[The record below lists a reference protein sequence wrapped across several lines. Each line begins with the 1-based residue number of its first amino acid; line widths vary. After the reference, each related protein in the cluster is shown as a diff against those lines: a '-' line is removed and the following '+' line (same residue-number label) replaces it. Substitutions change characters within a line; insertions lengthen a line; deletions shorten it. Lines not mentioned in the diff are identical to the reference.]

1 MAHRSRFTLK
11 FMPPPCGGTEIT
23 MQENKEFKPYVPAEK
38 ITPELT
44 VTSVIMGILLSVV
57 FGAANAYLGLRV
69 GMTVS
74 ASIPAAVIAM
84 GVIRVIMRKNSIL
97 ESNLVQTI
105 GSAGESLA
113 AGAIFTLPALFLW
126 ANEGRMDKPGLL
138 EITLIALIGG
148 LLGIFFMVPLR
159 NALIVR
165 EHGVLPYPEGQ
176 ACAEVLLA
184 GEEGGANA
192 STVFAGMGFAAFFK
206 FIIDGLK
213 LVPGE
218 VSLEGS
224 AKTYPGAIG
233 TQIYPAVMSVGY
245 ICGPRISSYMF
256 AGGIISWLVLIP
268 IIVIFGSQLI
278 LYPGT
283 ATIGEI
289 FAANGAGGIWST
301 YIRYIGAG
309 ALAAGGIISLVKSLP
324 LIVRT
329 FRDAVKGVAAGTKG
343 SSARTERDMSMKFV
357 LIAILVLTLAVW
369 LIPAIPVSFVGAA
382 IVVIFGFFF
391 ATVSSR
397 MVGLV
402 GSSNN
407 PVSGMAIATLLIAT
421 LILKLIGSSGAP
433 GMQAAI
439 AIGSIICIV
448 SAIAGD
454 TSQDLKTGYL
464 LGATPKKQQIGEII
478 GVIASALAIGATLY
492 LLDSAWGFGTQELAA
507 PQATLMK
514 MVIEGIMEG
523 NLPWGLVF
531 IGVFIAVVVEII
543 GIPVL
548 PFAIGVYLPVQ
559 LNACI
564 MVGGI
569 IRLIFDRMK
578 ESDRKKDIIN
588 DGVLFCSGMIAGE
601 GLVGIVLA
609 LLAVFGVSSV
619 LDLSGVLNLPA
630 WASNAASLVVFALII
645 LSLLKFTVLRKNK
658 KSK

>member
-1 MAHRSRFTLK
+1 MKS
-11 FMPPPCGGTEIT
+11 
-23 MQENKEFKPYVPAEK
+23 NKEFKPYIPAEK

-44 VTSVIMGILLSVV
+44 VTSIIMGILLAVI

-84 GVIRVIMRKNSIL
+84 GVIRIIMRKNSIL
-97 ESNLVQTI
+97 ESNMVQTI

-126 ANEGRMDKPGLL
+126 ASDGVMEKPNLL

-148 LLGIFFMVPLR
+148 LLGVFFMVPLR

-176 ACAEVLLA
+176 ACAEVMLA
-184 GEEGGANA
+184 GEEGGSSA

-213 LVPGE
+213 VVPGE
-218 VSLEGS
+218 VSIEGT

-245 ICGPRISSYMF
+245 ICGPKISSYMF
-256 AGGIISWLVLIP
+256 AGGLVSWLVLIP
-268 IIVIFGSQLI
+268 MIVLFGSSI
-278 LYPGT
+278 TMYPGT
-283 ATIGEI
+283 VSVGEI
-289 FAANGAGGIWST
+289 FADSGASGIWST

-309 ALAAGGIISLVKSLP
+309 ALAAGGIISLIKSLP

-329 FRDAVKGVAAGTKG
+329 FRDAIKGMSG
-343 SSARTERDMSMKFV
+343 SKNQNPARTAQDLNFKMV
-357 LIAILVLTLAVW
+357 LISILLLTLAVW
-369 LIPAIPVSFVGAA
+369 LIPAIPISLLGAI

-407 PVSGMAIATLLIAT
+407 PVSGMAIATLLMTT
-421 LILKLIGSSGAP
+421 LILKFTGDAGAS

-464 LGATPKKQQIGEII
+464 LGATPKKQQIGELI
-478 GVIASALAIGATLY
+478 GVIAAALAIGGTLY

-514 MVIEGIMEG
+514 MVIEGIMGG
-523 NLPWGLVF
+523 NLPWGLIL
-531 IGVFIAVVVEII
+531 IGVFLAVFIEIL

-548 PFAIGVYLPVQ
+548 PFAIGIYLPVQ

-564 MVGGI
+564 MVGGL
-569 IRLIFDRMK
+569 IRLFFDKMK
-578 ESDRKKDIIN
+578 ESDKKKGIIN
-588 DGVLFCSGMIAGE
+588 DGILFCSGMIAGE
-601 GLVGIVLA
+601 GLVGIILA
-609 LLAVFGVSSV
+609 ILAVFGFGSFI
-619 LDLSGVLNLPA
+619 DLSGIINLPT
-630 WASNAASLVVFALII
+630 WASQIGSLVVFALII
-645 LSLLKFTVLRKNK
+645 LCLLKFSLWKKTSK
-658 KSK
+658 KSDKK

>member
-1 MAHRSRFTLK
+1 M
-11 FMPPPCGGTEIT
+11 
-23 MQENKEFKPYVPAEK
+23 ENKEFKPYIPAEK
-38 ITPELT
+38 ITPEIT
-44 VTSVIMGILLSVV
+44 ATSIIMGVLLAVV

-84 GVIRVIMRKNSIL
+84 GVIRVLLRKNSIL
-97 ESNLVQTI
+97 ESNMVQTI

-126 ANEGRMDKPGLL
+126 AAEGKMEKPGIL
-138 EITLIALIGG
+138 EITAIALIGG

-159 NALIVR
+159 NALIVK
-165 EHGVLPYPEGQ
+165 EHGVLPYPEGT
-176 ACAEVLLA
+176 ACSEVLLA
-184 GEEGGANA
+184 GEEGGAKA
-192 STVFAGMGFAAFFK
+192 STVFAGMGFAALFK

-213 LVPGE
+213 LVSGE
-218 VSLEGS
+218 IS
-224 AKTYPGAIG
+224 ASVKGFAGQIG

-245 ICGPRISSYMF
+245 ICGARIASYMF
-256 AGGIISWLVLIP
+256 AGGILSWLVIIPLI
-268 IIVIFGSQLI
+268 VLFGADI
-278 LYPGT
+278 TLYPGT
-283 ATIGEI
+283 QPIGEI
-289 FAANGAGGIWST
+289 FASGGAGAIWGT

-324 LIVRT
+324 LIIKT
-329 FRDAVKGVAAGTKG
+329 FGGAVKGMAGSK
-343 SSARTERDMSMKFV
+343 ADANDRTSKDLSMKFV
-357 LIAILVLTLAVW
+357 IAAIGALTLLVW
-369 LIPAIPVSFVGAA
+369 LIPVIPVSLIGAVI
-382 IVVIFGFFF
+382 IVVFGFFF

-407 PVSGMAIATLLIAT
+407 PVSGMAIATLLIST
-421 LILKLIGSSGAP
+421 LILKVTGANGIA
-433 GMQAAI
+433 GMCSAI
-439 AIGSIICIV
+439 AIGSVICIV

-478 GVIASALAIGATLY
+478 GVIAAALAIGGTLY
-492 LLDSAWGFGTQELAA
+492 LLDSAWGFGTDELAA

-514 MVIEGIMEG
+514 LITEGVMEG
-523 NLPWGLVF
+523 NLPWALVF
-531 IGVFIAVVVEII
+531 IGVFIAVLVEIV

-564 MVGGI
+564 MVGGF
-569 IRLIFDRMK
+569 IRLAFDKLKRNK
-578 ESDRKKDIIN
+578 EEKDAIIN

-601 GLVGIVLA
+601 GLVGILLA
-609 LLAVFGVSSV
+609 LLAVFGIGSAI
-619 LDLSGVLNLPA
+619 DLSAKWAIPSAVSDIGGLVL
-630 WASNAASLVVFALII
+630 FGIII
-645 LSLLKFTVLRKNK
+645 LTLLKFSLWKKRK
-658 KSK
+658 

>member
-1 MAHRSRFTLK
+1 MLVILTLK
-11 FMPPPCGGTEIT
+11 IG
-23 MQENKEFKPYVPAEK
+23 ENMDNKNNFKPYVPAEK
-38 ITPELT
+38 VTPEIT
-44 VTSVIMGILLSVV
+44 VTSIVMGIILAVV

-84 GVIRVIMRKNSIL
+84 GVIRIIMRRNSIL
-97 ESNLVQTI
+97 ESNVVQTI

-126 ANEGRMDKPGLL
+126 AAEGKMEKPDLL

-148 LLGIFFMVPLR
+148 LLGVFFMIPLR
-159 NALIVR
+159 NALIVK
-165 EHGVLPYPEGQ
+165 EHGTLPYPEGT

-184 GEEGGANA
+184 GEKGGSSA
-192 STVFAGMGFAAFFK
+192 STVFAGMGFAALFK

-213 LVPGE
+213 LVSGE
-218 VSLEGS
+218 ISFRVKGFAGE
-224 AKTYPGAIG
+224 IG

-245 ICGPRISSYMF
+245 ICGARISSYMF
-256 AGGIISWLVLIP
+256 AGGVLSWLVLIP
-268 IIVIFGSQLI
+268 LVVLFGADII

-283 ATIGEI
+283 APISEI
-289 FAANGAGGIWST
+289 FADGGAGAIWST

-309 ALAAGGIISLVKSLP
+309 ALAAGGIISLIKSLP
-324 LIVRT
+324 LIVKT
-329 FRDAVKGVAAGTKG
+329 FTGALKSMKG
-343 SSARTERDMSMKFV
+343 SGSVSQERTAKDINLKIV
-357 LIAILVLTLAVW
+357 IIAILVLTILIW
-369 LIPAIPVSFVGAA
+369 LIPAIPVSLLGAF
-382 IVVIFGFFF
+382 IIVIFGFFF

-421 LILKLIGSSGAP
+421 LILKVTGADGVA
-433 GMQAAI
+433 GMCSAI

-454 TSQDLKTGYL
+454 TSQDLKTGYI
-464 LGATPKKQQIGEII
+464 LGATPKKQQTGEII
-478 GVIASALAIGATLY
+478 GVVASALAIGGTLY
-492 LLDSAWGFGTQELAA
+492 LLDSAWGFGSDELGA

-514 MVIEGIMEG
+514 LIVEGVMG
-523 NLPWGLVF
+523 GDLPWGLVF
-531 IGVFIAVVVEII
+531 IGVFIAIVVEII

-564 MVGGI
+564 MVGGL
-569 IRLIFDRMK
+569 IRLAMDKLNRK
-578 ESDRKKDIIN
+578 EEEKKEIIN
-588 DGVLFCSGMIAGE
+588 DGILFSSGMIAGE
-601 GLVGIVLA
+601 GLVGILLA
-609 LLAVFGVSSV
+609 LLAVFGVDSA
-619 LDLSGVLNLPA
+619 LNLSEKFGIPQ
-630 WASNAASLVVFALII
+630 VVSDLGGLLLFALII
-645 LSLLKFTVLRKNK
+645 LTVLKFTIWK
-658 KSK
+658 KRDKKA

>member
-1 MAHRSRFTLK
+1 MEDK
-11 FMPPPCGGTEIT
+11 
-23 MQENKEFKPYVPAEK
+23 NKFKPYIPAEK
-38 ITPELT
+38 ITSELT
-44 VTSVIMGILLSVV
+44 VTSVIMGVLLAVV

-84 GVIRVIMRKNSIL
+84 GVIRVVLRKNSIL

-113 AGAIFTLPALFLW
+113 AGSIFTLPALFLW
-126 ANEGRMDKPGLL
+126 AREGIMEEPSIV
-138 EITLIALIGG
+138 EITIIALLGG
-148 LLGIFFMVPLR
+148 LLGVFFMVPLR

-165 EHGVLPYPEGQ
+165 EHGILPYPEGK
-176 ACAEVLLA
+176 ACAEVMLA
-184 GEEGGANA
+184 GEKGGANA

-206 FIIDGLK
+206 FVIDGLK

-218 VSLEGS
+218 VSWVGKL
-224 AKTYPGAIG
+224 KNYPGAIG

-245 ICGPRISSYMF
+245 ICGPRIASYMF
-256 AGGIISWLVLIP
+256 AGGILSWMVLIP
-268 IIVIFGSQLI
+268 IIVIFGSDI
-278 LYPGT
+278 TMYP
-283 ATIGEI
+283 ANVPIREI
-289 FAANGAGGIWST
+289 FAADGAGGIWGT
-301 YIRYIGAG
+301 YVRYIGAG

-329 FRDAVKGVAAGTKG
+329 FRDALKGFSGGAGKN
-343 SSARTERDMSMKFV
+343 AMRTERDINIKLV
-357 LIAILVLTLAVW
+357 LIVILILTLLVW
-369 LIPAIPVSFVGAA
+369 LVPAIPVSFVGAI
-382 IVVIFGFFF
+382 IVVVFGFFF

-407 PVSGMAIATLLIAT
+407 PISGMAIATLLIAT
-421 LILKLIGSSGAP
+421 LILKLTGDSGAA

-448 SAIAGD
+448 AAISGD

-464 LGATPKKQQIGEII
+464 LGATPKKQQYGEII
-478 GVIASALAIGATLY
+478 GVVAAALAIGATLY
-492 LLDSAWGFGTQELAA
+492 LLDTAFGFGSKELGA

-514 MVIEGIMEG
+514 MVIEGIMGG
-523 NLPWGLVF
+523 NLPWGLIL
-531 IGVFIAVVVEII
+531 IGVFIAVIVEII

-569 IRLIFDRMK
+569 VRLFFDRIK
-578 ESDRKKDIIN
+578 HADRKERVVNNGI
-588 DGVLFCSGMIAGE
+588 LFCSGMIAGE
-601 GLVGIVLA
+601 GLVGI
-609 LLAVFGVSSV
+609 LLAVLAIVNISS
-619 LDLSGVLNLPA
+619 LFDLSERLALPI
-630 WASNAASLVVFALII
+630 WASNAGSIALFALII
-645 LSLLKFTVLRKNK
+645 LSLLRFSIWK
-658 KSK
+658 KER